1 MAERGRGA
9 AGGALPSSPGP
20 VLAAKGA
27 LRAGAGE
34 GGGGGRPGPGRAR
47 CDSAGVSN
55 GDCSLGAPG
64 GEARVGPALAAAPG
78 PAACPLPRDSKPGGL
93 PRRSSIIKVGG
104 RGARVARPPPSEVG
118 GSFPGRQDWEA
129 GGGAP
134 SSREPGLRRRRCG
147 RQSGD
152 RCVWRLGRME
162 RGARGAVLS
171 PPGLGAVTSAGL
183 ACSDGPVPVRQAPSA
198 SGQPW
203 LVEQTPCPVSIVC

>member
-104 RGARVARPPPSEVG
+104 RGARVARPPPSG
-118 GSFPGRQDWEA
+118 GGGPSPGGRTGGPGGEPPA
-129 GGGAP
+129 RGNRGCAGGAVGGGAGTGAYGVWGGWRGVQG
-134 SSREPGLRRRRCG
+134 SR
-147 RQSGD
+147 
-152 RCVWRLGRME
+152 
-162 RGARGAVLS
+162 
-171 PPGLGAVTSAGL
+171 
-183 ACSDGPVPVRQAPSA
+183 APSPGTRGCHLCRA
-198 SGQPW
+198 RLQ
-203 LVEQTPCPVSIVC
+203 